1 MSKLLNYIH
10 ENYFT
15 QKQSTNGEENEIEK
29 EKPCKIVMSPILS
42 PMDYEETV
50 KNMSLS
56 NDMHDIDLNGETSII
71 YKSVDNCSTKT
82 SIVNITTNIIKSC
95 APFSQDATTQT
106 EIQMEF
112 DERKNDIIRQL
123 ENEINVL
130 KIKNAKLETNFRDI
144 SGLLASFTKIDTDNP
159 ELDTIRQKLI
169 ILLNRELRMNYAFPF
184 SNILSKSF

>member
-15 QKQSTNGEENEIEK
+15 QKQSTNDEENEK
-29 EKPCKIVMSPILS
+29 EKTCKIVMSPILS
-42 PMDYEETV
+42 PMDYETV
-50 KNMSLS
+50 KNMSS
-56 NDMHDIDLNGETSII
+56 VDEMRDIDLNETSIV

-82 SIVNITTNIIKSC
+82 SIVNITTNIIKSF

-106 EIQMEF
+106 EIQMQF
-112 DERKNDIIRQL
+112 DERKNDIIHQL

-130 KIKNAKLETNFRDI
+130 KIKNAKLETNFREI

-169 ILLNRELRMNYAFPF
+169 LLLNRELRMNYAFPF
-184 SNILSKSF
+184 SNILSKTF